1 MGFWSGANSRS
12 RAIALL
18 FTGASALVAIGLI
31 LTVVRPAARA
41 TSPGPAVNERPT
53 SLPKPQQDTVPL
65 DVTAHLSIG
74 PDEATA
80 MTVSPGVV
88 WLAIQGATAA
98 ATGTLIRVDATNAHR
113 AASWPVGGDPVAVAA
128 GGGFVWVA
136 NGVGDG
142 SVTPAMQ
149 STVEQFDQATGA
161 LVNVYRVQ
169 DPRGL
174 VANPASAL
182 VISGEPGQRTA
193 VSLLARGHAQL
204 MTTLAGTLNV
214 PLSSLSPEVA
224 VAVCAGQAFVALTSV
239 LTSSS
244 NVAIYALPSG
254 GGPVRTV
261 ATLPNDYEA
270 SMACDVDSLF
280 VIGAAGNGDVSV
292 ARVSIA
298 KGTVTNLWEG
308 PYPVAVAALTGR
320 IWIAYSDD
328 SLNQSFLTSLDPV
341 TGLAAAARSVLPS
354 PPSSGDPNLLV
365 PGDSGLWLVASLGNE
380 LLHIATN

>member
-1 MGFWSGANSRS
+1 MGFWSGSNPRS
-12 RAIALL
+12 RAVVLL
-18 FTGASALVAIGLI
+18 ATGASALVAIGLFMA
-31 LTVVRPAARA
+31 VARPAARSS
-41 TSPGPAVNERPT
+41 SPTPTANERPT
-53 SLPKPQQDTVPL
+53 SPPKPQQNTVPL
-65 DVTAHLSIG
+65 DVIAHLSIG
-74 PDEATA
+74 PNEATA

-88 WLAIQGATAA
+88 WLATQGTTGGAA
-98 ATGTLIRVDATNAHR
+98 GTLIRVDATTAHKT
-113 AASWPVGGDPVAVAA
+113 ATWSVGGDPVAVAA
-128 GGGFVWVA
+128 GGDFVWVA

-142 SVTPAMQ
+142 AATPAMQ
-149 STVEQFDQATGA
+149 STVEQFDAASGA

-174 VANPASAL
+174 VANPDSAL
-182 VISGEPGQRTA
+182 VISSEPGQHTA
-193 VSLLARGHAQL
+193 ISLLAGGHAQL
-204 MTTLAGTLNV
+204 VTTLAGTLNV

-239 LTSSS
+239 LPSSS
-244 NVAIYALPSG
+244 NVAIYALPPS

-261 ATLPNDYEA
+261 ATIPNDYEA

-298 KGTVTNLWEG
+298 TGTVTNLWEG
-308 PYPVAVAALTGR
+308 PYPVAVASMTGR

-328 SLNQSFLTSLDPV
+328 SLDQSFLTSLDPV
-341 TGLAAAARSVLPS
+341 TGLAAAARSVLPP

>member
-1 MGFWSGANSRS
+1 V
-12 RAIALL
+12 LL
-18 FTGASALVAIGLI
+18 ATGASALVAIGLI
-31 LTVVRPAARA
+31 LAVVRPAARS
-41 TSPGPAVNERPT
+41 TSPRPT
-53 SLPKPQQDTVPL
+53 ANEHPTSPPRQLQNTVPL
-65 DVTAHLSIG
+65 DVTAQLSLG
-74 PDEATA
+74 ANEATA

-88 WLAIQGATAA
+88 WLATQGATAG
-98 ATGTLIRVDATNAHR
+98 ATGTLIRVDATNAHKT
-113 AASWPVGGDPVAVAA
+113 ASWPVGGDPVAVAA
-128 GGGFVWVA
+128 GGDYVWVA
-136 NGVGDG
+136 NGMGDG
-142 SVTPAMQ
+142 SVTQAMQ
-149 STVEQFDQATGA
+149 STVEQFEQATGA
-161 LVNVYRVQ
+161 LVNSYRLQ

-193 VSLLARGHAQL
+193 ISLLAGGHAQL
-204 MTTLAGTLNV
+204 LTTLPGTLNV

-224 VAVCAGQAFVALTSV
+224 VAVCTDQAFVALTSV

-244 NVAIYALPSG
+244 NVAIYSLPSG
-254 GGPVRTV
+254 GGPVRKV
-261 ATLPNDYEA
+261 ATIANDYEA
-270 SMACDVDSLF
+270 SMACDIDSLF

-308 PYPVAVAALTGR
+308 PYPVAVASMTGR

-341 TGLAAAARSVLPS
+341 TGLAAAARSVLPP